1 MNPEKITGRII
12 SVELHDMCEAV
23 LSYVTIRFYDTKLK
37 YYDKSMYSIIE
48 EHGTIENLCAK
59 YKIIIDQNNGY
70 DGSQL
75 KGKKFKVS
83 LKNGTNI
90 FEGYC

>member
-23 LSYVTIRFYDTKLK
+23 LSYVTVRFYDTKLK

-59 YKIIIDQNNGY
+59 YKIIIEENSGY
-70 DGSQL
+70 DRSRL
-75 KGKKFKVS
+75 NGKKFKFC